1 MGKWLGI
8 LIVFMLFV
16 PLPPAYADDWPIRE
30 QEIIDYCN
38 DSSREDGPER
48 GREISEESANQE
60 ILALEPGTYEYE
72 NDVRFVIYED
82 GYYVVTLPDSVY
94 RVSGT
99 IWHDLI
105 RGKTLGGCSRPQ
117 LSSVLIRNRVMPEE
131 LQD

>member
-48 GREISEESANQE
+48 GREISEEKRQ
-60 ILALEPGTYEYE
+60 
-72 NDVRFVIYED
+72 
-82 GYYVVTLPDSVY
+82 
-94 RVSGT
+94 SGNT
-99 IWHDLI
+99 
-105 RGKTLGGCSRPQ
+105 GA
-117 LSSVLIRNRVMPEE
+117 
-131 LQD
+131 